1 MGILRMRKA
10 ADNKTGLVNVKTQ
23 SARKKE
29 DWKKILLIVVLF
41 VGGLLFLY
49 PFVWMI
55 STSLK
60 DTVEVYTRPL
70 ALIPLI
76 FKPANYQRAFT
87 LVPFARFYLNTII
100 MTLGRVVGQVL
111 LAAMAAYSFARLKFP
126 GKNFLFVLILGVM
139 MVPSMVTFVP
149 RFIMMLKIGWLDTYW
164 GLIIPGLGDAFG
176 VFLLRQ
182 FFMTIPQ
189 DLIDASVM
197 DGCNPFQSFYKV
209 ALPLSRA
216 ALAAYAFLVV
226 LWTWNDFL
234 WPLIV
239 VSRTDMLTISLGIQL
254 YQNQYSQ
261 DIPAMMAAASISIL
275 PMTILFIFAQRFII
289 EGITMSGLKY

>member
-1 MGILRMRKA
+1 MGILRMNQA
-10 ADNKTGLVNVKTQ
+10 ADNKTGLASNKVQ
-23 SARKKE
+23 SSRKKE
-29 DWKKILLIVVLF
+29 DWKKIILILVLF

-49 PFVWMI
+49 PFLWMI

-60 DTVEVYTRPL
+60 DNVEVYTRPL
-70 ALIPLI
+70 ALIPQI

-87 LVPFARFYLNTII
+87 LVPFGRFYLNTII
-100 MTLGRVVGQVL
+100 MTLGRVCGQVL

-126 GKNFLFVLILGVM
+126 GKNFLFIMVLGVM
-139 MVPSMVTFVP
+139 MVPSMVSFIP
-149 RFIMMLKIGWLDTYW
+149 RFIMMMKLGWLDTYW

-182 FFMTIPQ
+182 FFLTIPQ

-197 DGCNPFQSFYKV
+197 DGCNPFQTFLKV

-216 ALAAYAFLVV
+216 ALAAYGFLVV

-234 WPLIV
+234 WPLIIAT
-239 VSRTDMLTISLGIQL
+239 RTKMLTISLGIQL
-254 YQNQYSQ
+254 FQNQYSQ

-275 PMTILFIFAQRFII
+275 PMTILFLFAQRYII
-289 EGITMSGLKY
+289 EGITMSGLKF

>member
-1 MGILRMRKA
+1 MIKVSDRKSVVLENITRTA
-10 ADNKTGLVNVKTQ
+10 
-23 SARKKE
+23 KKKD
-29 DWKKILLIVVLF
+29 DWRKILLTMVLLI
-41 VGGLLFLY
+41 GGLLFLY

-60 DTVEVYTRPL
+60 DNVEVYTRPL
-70 ALIPLI
+70 ALIPQT
-76 FKPANYQRAFT
+76 FKPENYERAFT
-87 LVPFARFYLNTII
+87 LVPFGRFYLNTII
-100 MTLGRVVGQVL
+100 MTGGRVFGQIV

-126 GKNFLFVLILGVM
+126 GKDFLFIMVLGVM
-139 MVPSMVTFVP
+139 MVPSMVSFIP
-149 RFIMMLKIGWLDTYW
+149 RFFMMLKLGWLDSFW

-182 FFMTIPQ
+182 FFLTLPQ

-197 DGCNPFQSFYKV
+197 DGCNPFQTFLKV

-216 ALAAYAFLVV
+216 ALAAYGFLVV

-239 VSRTDMLTISLGIQL
+239 VSQTKMLTISLGIQL
-254 YQNQYSQ
+254 FQNQYSQ

-289 EGITMSGLKY
+289 EGITMSGLKL

>member
-10 ADNKTGLVNVKTQ
+10 ADNKTGLANVKTQ

-29 DWKKILLIVVLF
+29 DWKKILLILVLF
-41 VGGLLFLY
+41 VGGVLFLY

-55 STSLK
+55 STSFK

-87 LVPFARFYLNTII
+87 LVPFAQFYLNTII

-182 FFMTIPQ
+182 FFMTLPQ

-239 VSRTDMLTISLGIQL
+239 VSRTNMLTISLGIQL

>member
-10 ADNKTGLVNVKTQ
+10 ADNKIGLANVKPQ

-87 LVPFARFYLNTII
+87 LVPFARFYINTII

-126 GKNFLFVLILGVM
+126 GKNFLFVLVLGVM

>member
-41 VGGLLFLY
+41 IGGLVFLY

-87 LVPFARFYLNTII
+87 LVPFARFYINTII

-126 GKNFLFVLILGVM
+126 GKNFLFVLVLGVM

-189 DLIDASVM
+189 DLIDASVI